1 MKVDGWKRR
10 VGATAMSLCLAAS
23 LMPATAIAEETE
35 AIEAQTEEAAA
46 PEYVKEIAEYRGGT
60 VTEDVG
66 DIDGTSTGQRGVSVE
81 AAMNSSATVNVG
93 DVQAKDSGVENGAA
107 IGSTTDVTAGNVSV
121 TSDIDSV
128 TGEPTGVYN
137 YSAGNKSS
145 ATTTV
150 RDVSFTSTVN
160 NGAAAAVRT
169 SNQGD
174 SNNSLTARTVTSDA
188 SGVLVT
194 CIEDGAS
201 SVNVEDSVKAKETG
215 VTIVQR
221 GENSSIDV
229 NVANT
234 ISGDKCGVGI
244 NASDPST
251 IKLTTWKIESS
262 EGEIVSA
269 KQFKE
274 VPLESGATQSELVDV
289 TEDFAKTINYIIK
302 LEQPKEGG
310 AIAATNALGEAI
322 ETAHEGEK
330 VLLKVELKDGYKLL
344 AAYNGEGK
352 EQKLVA
358 VDGKYYVEVPRGGG
372 VYLSVE
378 LEGAPAPA
386 PEQIPDS
393 IPNSQPAPVLES
405 ALALEPA
412 PTLESAL
419 ALEPAL
425 WRETVAGPTGNVNVD
440 GSFSIDSDES
450 GIHVAARNG
459 SNSVGTQT
467 ITAKPGVGLKIK
479 ATVNEGSFHVKM
491 IDSADKVVFDEDI
504 TKSTTKSVSVEGTV
518 RVEVRANAADGTID
532 IA

>member
-10 VGATAMSLCLAAS
+10 IGATAMSLCLVAS
-23 LMPATAIAEETE
+23 LMPATAIAEETTT
-35 AIEAQTEEAAA
+35 IEAQAEEASA
-46 PEYVKEIAEYRGGT
+46 PEYVKQITEYQGGA

-66 DIDGTSTGQRGVSVE
+66 DIDGASTGQRGVSVV

-93 DVQAKDSGVENGAA
+93 DVQAKDNGIENGAA
-107 IGSTTDVTAGNVSV
+107 IGSTTDVTAGNVNV
-121 TSDIDSV
+121 TSDVDAAADIPSSV
-128 TGEPTGVYN
+128 YS

-150 RDVSFTSTVN
+150 KDVSFTSTVN
-160 NGAAAAVRT
+160 NGAAVWT
-169 SNQGD
+169 SSQGD
-174 SNNSLTARTVTSDA
+174 SSNSVTARTVTSDG
-188 SGVLVT
+188 SGILVT
-194 CIEDGAS
+194 CIGDS
-201 SVNVEDSVKAKETG
+201 TSNVVVEDSVRAKESG
-215 VTIVQR
+215 VTIAQR

-234 ISGDKCGVGI
+234 ISGDKCGVAI
-244 NASDPST
+244 NASDPSA

-269 KQFKE
+269 SQHVE
-274 VPLESGATQSELVDV
+274 TPLESGNTQSEYVDV

-310 AIAATNALGEAI
+310 TIAATNALGEAI
-322 ETAHEGEK
+322 ETAHEGET

-378 LEGAPAPA
+378 LEGVPAPD
-386 PEQIPDS
+386 PVQIPAPS
-393 IPNSQPAPVLES
+393 SSQS
-405 ALALEPA
+405 ALAMEPA
-412 PTLESAL
+412 STLTSALKLEST
-419 ALEPAL
+419 L
-425 WRETVAGPTGNVNVD
+425 WRETVADPTGSVNTD
-440 GSFSIDSDES
+440 GSFSIDSDDS
-450 GIHVAARNG
+450 GIHVTAKNG

-467 ITAKPGVGLKIK
+467 ITAKPGVGLTIK
-479 ATVNEGSFHVKM
+479 AIVNEGSFHVKM
-491 IDSADKVVFDEDI
+491 TDSADKVVFDEDI
-504 TKSTTKSVSVEGTV
+504 AKSTTKSVSVEGTV
-518 RVEVRANAADGTID
+518 RVEVRANAADGIVD